1 MFAFHST
8 LIDCDLCDLGF
19 KGQKFTWSN
28 CREGRDLTLERLDR
42 VVANREWCRKFNVV
56 EVEALPRFCSDHS
69 PLIISFDPA
78 GSKSWMKTNM
88 FHFEAGWLKYAEHK
102 NMVKA
107 VWRIKGSSSDKWR
120 VLTKKLDSCRDS
132 LKIWAGSS
140 VNQESNNV
148 KMVEEEL
155 RKVQMEGD
163 PSGMAKEKELKGKL
177 DHLLE
182 LEDLKWR
189 QRARENWLRFGDKN
203 TKFFHACASHR
214 KSRNSIKEIIDLDGK
229 RWNDH
234 KGVERAFSR
243 YFHWLYKSD
252 GNGEVECCVN
262 SIQPKVSA
270 EMNHQLVAPVSMEE
284 IQLALNQMDPLKAP
298 GPDGFPACFFQ
309 QNWEILHKEVYDAI
323 KFFFDTCQL
332 DASIN
337 YTVIALIPKTKNPKS
352 VLDFRPISLCNVVYK
367 VLSKVLAN
375 RLKVILP
382 SIISESQSAFIPGR
396 LITDNIIAAFE
407 TMHTMHTKM
416 WGRTRYMGIKLDMS
430 KAYDRVEWMFLEAV
444 MSKMGFDPLWI
455 KMIMVCVRTVSY
467 SVAINGN
474 VVGNILPSR
483 GLRQGDPISPYLF
496 IICAKAFSSLL
507 SNAQAKGLISS
518 VPTSKKGPSISHL
531 FFADDSVVFCKANRV
546 EWRRI
551 LNIIEIYEKGSGQRI
566 NVNKTAVFFSRNTK
580 DNRRKE
586 IIELFGSCRSKQI

>member
-1 MFAFHST
+1 MT
-8 LIDCDLCDLGF
+8 G
-19 KGQKFTWSN
+19 
-28 CREGRDLTLERLDR
+28 EERTYGIR
-42 VVANREWCRKFNVV
+42 IEWTM
-56 EVEALPRFCSDHS
+56 L
-69 PLIISFDPA
+69 A
-78 GSKSWMKTNM
+78 G
-88 FHFEAGWLKYAEHK
+88 
-102 NMVKA
+102 
-107 VWRIKGSSSDKWR
+107 
-120 VLTKKLDSCRDS
+120 
-132 LKIWAGSS
+132 
-140 VNQESNNV
+140 
-148 KMVEEEL
+148 KM
-155 RKVQMEGD
+155 
-163 PSGMAKEKELKGKL
+163 
-177 DHLLE
+177 
-182 LEDLKWR
+182 
-189 QRARENWLRFGDKN
+189 
-203 TKFFHACASHR
+203 TYKFFHACASHR
-214 KSRNSIKEIIDLDGK
+214 KSRNFIKEITDSDGK
-229 RWNDH
+229 RWNDQR
-234 KGVERAFSR
+234 GVESAFTR

-252 GNGEVECCVN
+252 GNGEIECCVN
-262 SIQPKVSA
+262 SIQPKIYA

-284 IQLALNQMDPLKAP
+284 IQLALYQMDPLKAP

-309 QNWEILHKEVYDAI
+309 QNWEILHKEVFDAI

-332 DASIN
+332 DVSIN

-375 RLKVILP
+375 RLKVVLP

-407 TMHTMHTKM
+407 TMHTMDTKM
-416 WGRTRYMGIKLDMS
+416 WGRTGYMGIKLDMS
-430 KAYDRVEWMFLEAV
+430 KAYDRVEWLFLEAV

-496 IICAKAFSSLL
+496 IICAEAFSSLL
-507 SNAQAKGLISS
+507 SNDKAKGLISG

-551 LNIIEIYEKGSGQRI
+551 LNIIEIYERGSGHKI
-566 NVNKTAVFFSRNTK
+566 NVKKTAVFFSRNTNV
-580 DNRRKE
+580 NRRKE
-586 IIELFGSCRSKQI
+586 IIELSGLVEANRYDSYLGLPILVGKNRSVAFYNIKEKVSRKIYNWKYGLLSLAGKEVLLKAVVQAIPTYSMSVFLLPVCLCKDLNHLMQAFWWGNLCKVSKIHWMSWTRMGRAKSAGGLGFRDLILFNKALLSKQCWRVIQSPDSLSSRIL